1 MPKIIVQPDCG
12 NAPRKLFLK
21 DFVMAIAE
29 GNMDY
34 LEKNVPEKIIWE
46 IIGSRI
52 MTGKEDFLNKLRNH
66 VARKAKELAI
76 ETIITHG
83 PDACVSG
90 KIIRADKSQYGFCD
104 IYRFKGAGG
113 FVLHSITTFLIKM

>member
-21 DFVMAIAE
+21 NFVMAIAE

-46 IIGSRI
+46 IIGSRT
-52 MTGKEDFLNKLRNH
+52 MTGKEDFLNEIRNH
-66 VARKAKELAI
+66 VARKAKGLVI
-76 ETIITHG
+76 DTIITHG

-90 KIIRADKSQYGFCD
+90 KITRSDQSQFGFCD

-113 FVLHSITTFLIKM
+113 FVLHSITSFLIKM